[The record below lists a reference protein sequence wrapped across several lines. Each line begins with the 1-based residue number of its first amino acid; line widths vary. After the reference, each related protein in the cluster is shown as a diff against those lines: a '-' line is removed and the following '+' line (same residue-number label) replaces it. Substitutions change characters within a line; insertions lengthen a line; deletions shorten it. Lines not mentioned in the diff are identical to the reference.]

1 MANKGLGSS
10 AMLAKIQLT
19 RDAVELR
26 KQGDELPVIAG
37 KLGVSVAEVRKCIE
51 TAVSGLESAQAEE
64 AAVMREIDLLRLD
77 ALFKVHFEKALR
89 GDHRSSRECREI
101 MAARAR
107 LAGLNKPIQIEQR
120 HIIEEQVS
128 DEQLRRLMEE
138 AYLQIPLVG
147 EGSGE

>member
-19 RDAVELR
+19 RDAIELR
-26 KQGDELPVIAG
+26 KRGDDLPAIADQ
-37 KLGVSVAEVRKCIE
+37 LGVSVAEVRRCIE
-51 TAVSGLESAQAEE
+51 TAVAGLESAQAEE
-64 AAVMREIDLLRLD
+64 AATLRELELLRLD
-77 ALFKVHFEKALR
+77 ALFKVYFDKGLR
-89 GDHRSSRECREI
+89 GDVKSAQFCIGLMER
-101 MAARAR
+101 RAR

-128 DEQLRRLMEE
+128 DEQLRKLMEE
-138 AYLQIPLVG
+138 AYLQMPLVG

>member
-19 RDAVELR
+19 RDAIELR
-26 KQGDELPVIAG
+26 KRGDELPDIAD
-37 KLGVSVAEVRKCIE
+37 KLGVSVAEVRRCIE
-51 TAVSGLESAQAEE
+51 TAVAGLESAQAEE
-64 AAVMREIDLLRLD
+64 AAVMREIDLMRLD

-89 GDHRSSRECREI
+89 GDHRSTKQCMEI
-101 MAARAR
+101 MASRAR